1 MNEFLF
7 LENDGSWQE
16 GIVSGNKNFLNLLSH
31 HRFYFHKKLFK
42 DSETCFGVKKNIP
55 YVLLQMNEISFKAFL

>member
-31 HRFYFHKKLFK
+31 HRFYFPKKLFN
-42 DSETCFGVKKNIP
+42 DSETCFGVKNIP
-55 YVLLQMNEISFKAFL
+55 YVLLQMNEISFNACL